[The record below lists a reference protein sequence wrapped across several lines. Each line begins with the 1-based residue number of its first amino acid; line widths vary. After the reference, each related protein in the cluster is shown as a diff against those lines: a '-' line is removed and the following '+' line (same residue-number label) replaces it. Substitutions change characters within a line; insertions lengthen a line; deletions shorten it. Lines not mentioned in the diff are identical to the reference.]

1 MIGAL
6 KEKAVA
12 KAMALLEA
20 DFRARIA
27 DKIELFKSLKPTD
40 VYDDEKYANLVVNPL
55 WLYVK
60 LQSSGA
66 LAALQK
72 ISNVDVEQ
80 RFRKGLFHVRNEL
93 IQISGDAVQLDPNFS
108 DKVGPTLIQAFQEKV

>member
-6 KEKAVA
+6 KEKTVA
-12 KAMALLEA
+12 KATALLEA

-27 DKIELFKSLKPTD
+27 DKIDLFKNLKATD
-40 VYDDEKYANLVVNPL
+40 VYDDAIYQQVVVTPL
-55 WLYVK
+55 WIYVK

-80 RFRKGLFHVRNEL
+80 RFRRGLFHVRNEL
-93 IQISGDAVQLDPNFS
+93 ITITGETVQLDPNFN
-108 DKVGPTLIQAFQEKV
+108 DKVGPTLIQAFQQKD